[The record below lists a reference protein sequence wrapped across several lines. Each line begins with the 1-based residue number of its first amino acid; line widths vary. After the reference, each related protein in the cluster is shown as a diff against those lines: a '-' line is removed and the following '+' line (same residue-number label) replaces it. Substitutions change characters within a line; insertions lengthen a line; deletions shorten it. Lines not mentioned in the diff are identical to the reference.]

1 MSLCSPTEHETG
13 RLFTPMCKPPVP
25 GEDEEG
31 GAQGIKMISTVPRI
45 VFSKEDTKSTQFEKI
60 NSDIFVSFVSFVV
73 RQK

>member
-31 GAQGIKMISTVPRI
+31 GAQGIKMTSTVPRI
-45 VFSKEDTKSTQFEKI
+45 VFSKDTKSTQFEKI
-60 NSDIFVSFVSFVV
+60 NWDIFVFFVSFVV
-73 RQK
+73 R